1 MDLRAALTESYEKH
15 GKLTPEL
22 LVADAKPASHPLH
35 DRFEW
40 NDKIAGAEHRKTQ
53 AAELIRSVR
62 VVFSA
67 ADPSSEDRSV
77 RAFVAVRKANSESA
91 ASTYVPIETL
101 ADDDVARQAVL
112 AEAAREWRTFKRKYE
127 HLTEFFA
134 QVATE
139 ATDLSA

>member
-1 MDLRAALTESYEKH
+1 MSDLRGSLTRIYEKH
-15 GKLTPEL
+15 GALTPA
-22 LVADAKPASHPLH
+22 LVVAEAKPAGSELH
-35 DRFEW
+35 DRFVW
-40 NDKIAGAEHRKTQ
+40 DNRIAGEKYREVQ

-62 VVFSA
+62 VVFTA
-67 ADPSSEDRSV
+67 AEPTSDDRSV
-77 RAFVAVRKANSESA
+77 RAFVAVRETEAA

-112 AEAAREWRTFKRKYE
+112 AEAAREWRAFRRKYE

-139 ATDLSA
+139 AADLSA